1 MHGKVSC
8 HKNHIWVVMMIF
20 ITRIETY
27 WNALSLNKGWI
38 KYKHQLNKKYSCKMW
53 KMQIFEDLPT
63 QSNKC
68 CGGGIYLS
76 LNVQLLPGHR
86 AKSVQLPPQS
96 PGRLCFG
103 IPPGKGR
110 FLFSARIWHTH
121 HTNTLLANL
130 SLANMEV
137 LVAVVDDGAV
147 LAAGADVANTLCG
160 DEEHNNEK
168 TQNRLQL

>member
-1 MHGKVSC
+1 
-8 HKNHIWVVMMIF
+8 
-20 ITRIETY
+20 
-27 WNALSLNKGWI
+27 
-38 KYKHQLNKKYSCKMW
+38 
-53 KMQIFEDLPT
+53 MQTFGDFNVFRHSFTT

-68 CGGGIYLS
+68 CGGSIYLS
-76 LNVQLLPGHR
+76 LNVRLLPGPR

-103 IPPGKGR
+103 TPPGQAGFYK
-110 FLFSARIWHTH
+110 LVQIHHATHTDSSQ
-121 HTNTLLANL
+121 TCL

-137 LVAVVDDGAV
+137 LAAVIDDGAV

-160 DEEHNNEK
+160 DEEHNNDR